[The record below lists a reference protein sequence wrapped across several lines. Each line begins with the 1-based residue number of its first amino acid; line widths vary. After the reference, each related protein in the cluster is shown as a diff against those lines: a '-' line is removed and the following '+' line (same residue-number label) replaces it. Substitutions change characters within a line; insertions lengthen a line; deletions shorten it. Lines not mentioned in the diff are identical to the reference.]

1 MSCSSSLIDIAD
13 PLVLDTSVLINLHA
27 CRHGERILT
36 AIPNDIVVPEIVAG
50 ELEHETSRRNGEH
63 GFLHGLVT
71 GEIVTLADM
80 TDAEYEIFHE
90 LTSTSPSLDDG
101 EASRSLSLAARDLLP
116 VIDEKRG
123 RARASA
129 LVNARAPSWSL
140 DLFRHPTAIAV
151 LGDQPVIEALY
162 LALRDG
168 RMRIPLESA
177 DGVIA
182 LIGMERSRE
191 CTCLPGYRDRFV
203 GTHKK
208 STEVATTAIANLRSR
223 E

>member
-1 MSCSSSLIDIAD
+1 MSYSSSLIDIPD

-27 CRHGERILT
+27 CKDGERILT
-36 AIPNDIVVPEIVAG
+36 AIPNDVVVPETVAG

-63 GFLHGLVT
+63 RFLHALVT
-71 GEIVTLADM
+71 GGIVTLTTM

-101 EASRSLSLAARDLLP
+101 EAATIAIAAARHFLP
-116 VIDEKRG
+116 VIDERIG
-123 RARASA
+123 RIRASA
-129 LVNARAPSWSL
+129 LMKARTPGWSL
-140 DLFRHPTAIAV
+140 DIFRHPTAIAV
-151 LGDQPVIEALY
+151 LGDQPAVEALY

-168 RMRIPLESA
+168 RMRIPSESG

-182 LIGMERSRE
+182 LVGMERSRD

-208 STEVATTAIANLRSR
+208 STKAETTAIANLGTSG
-223 E
+223 

>member
-1 MSCSSSLIDIAD
+1 MSCSSSLIDIPG

-27 CRHGERILT
+27 CKDGERILT
-36 AIPNDIVVPEIVAG
+36 AIPNDVVVPEIVAG

-63 GFLHGLVT
+63 RFLHGLVT
-71 GEIVTLADM
+71 GGIVTLATM
-80 TDAEYEIFHE
+80 TDAEYEIFHV

-101 EASRSLSLAARDLLP
+101 EAATIAIAAARHFLP
-116 VIDEKRG
+116 VIDERRG
-123 RARASA
+123 RSRASA
-129 LVNARAPSWSL
+129 LMKARTPGWSL
-140 DLFRHPTAIAV
+140 DIFRHPTAIAV
-151 LGDQPVIEALY
+151 LGDQPAVEALY

-168 RMRIPLESA
+168 RMRIPSESG

-182 LIGMERSRE
+182 LVGMERSRD

-208 STEVATTAIANLRSR
+208 STEVETTAIANLGTSG
-223 E
+223 